1 MICSLCGKKII
12 TDTFDKEEMTICD
25 ECRESKKI
33 KKLKI
38 EIKNTKKDIKNKGS
52 EWKDGYLAG
61 LNKALK
67 ILR

>member
-1 MICSLCGKKII
+1 MTCIKCGKKII
-12 TDTFDKEEMTICD
+12 TDTFDDGEATVCD

-67 ILR
+67 IFR